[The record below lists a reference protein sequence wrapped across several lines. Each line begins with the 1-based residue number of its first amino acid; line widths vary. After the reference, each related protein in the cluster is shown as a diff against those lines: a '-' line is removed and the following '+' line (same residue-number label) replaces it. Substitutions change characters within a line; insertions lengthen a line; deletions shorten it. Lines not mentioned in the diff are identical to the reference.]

1 MAPQVTYPTQ
11 TTTAP
16 GGTAGIGQT
25 AVGSIPGLSQY
36 NYYGSLTPE
45 AMQIGQGMVND
56 PSAMAYLNAAYGG
69 GALGTAGALG
79 AYGAG
84 ANLYGLG
91 GPTIQTAFDPQQQL
105 YNRTLNQMTEQ
116 AQAGLASSGLL
127 NTPWGQGVLGQD
139 ISNFNIDWGAQQ
151 QAKQLAGLNAL
162 NQMYPTAA
170 GLQQGAVPWYTQAGG
185 LPWTTGQQIG
195 GAGLN
200 TLQGL
205 AGFGA
210 QGAQIPQQQFQNYL
224 NYLGWAT
231 PAEQQAFNQAQTT
244 GYLDPMGYASAVNQQ
259 RQQAFS
265 DAMQQNQQA
274 WNQQQQMFT
283 GLGRLAGGLG
293 GFAMGGLPGAMI
305 GSNIFGG
312 GGGGGGGGGYGGWG
326 SNLSTQPFGGLGSM
340 FGFQYGGEPP
350 VNQPSLVGEDGPELF
365 VPRVSGTIIPNPQT
379 AAQMGGGAVSPYAMA
394 ALSRGGQGSP
404 PMPFGQAQGMQ
415 QAGIARGLPGGL
427 PTGGSGMDTDMPSGP
442 FMPGMPGSHGPGSP
456 YPMGMPFE
464 GQLAGIGAFG
474 KGFQRPGG
482 MGWQYGG
489 GFC

>member
-16 GGTAGIGQT
+16 GGTAQIGQT
-25 AVGSIPGLSQY
+25 AAGSIPGLSQY

-56 PSAMAYLNAAYGG
+56 PSAMGYLNAAYGG

-139 ISNFNIDWGAQQ
+139 ISNFNIDWQNTQQ
-151 QAKQLAGLNAL
+151 GRQLAGINAL

-195 GAGLN
+195 GQQLGALGQLG
-200 TLQGL
+200 Q
-205 AGFGA
+205 FGT

-244 GYLDPMGYASAVNQQ
+244 GYADPMGYAQAINLGRQNTFQDALAQSAL
-259 RQQAFS
+259 AS
-265 DAMQQNQQA
+265 
-274 WNQQQQMFT
+274 QQQGQMFG
-283 GLGRLAGGLG
+283 GLGRLAGGIG
-293 GFAMGGLPGAMI
+293 GFAMAGLPGAMV
-305 GSNIFGG
+305 GSNLFGG
-312 GGGGGGGGGYGGWG
+312 GGVGSGMPGGGSNWGGM
-326 SNLSTQPFGGLGSM
+326 STQPFGGM
-340 FGFQYGGEPP
+340 FSNPATAGWGTGLPNFAGGFGLPFAQFGGDIEGPT
-350 VNQPSLVGEDGPELF
+350 VVGEQGPEIF
-365 VPRVSGTIIPNPQT
+365 MPRQSGTIIPNPATQ
-379 AAQMGGGAVSPYAMA
+379 AQMGGG
-394 ALSRGGQGSP
+394 
-404 PMPFGQAQGMQ
+404 
-415 QAGIARGLPGGL
+415 
-427 PTGGSGMDTDMPSGP
+427 GMDRDMPSGP
-442 FMPGMPGSHGPGSP
+442 FMPGMPGSRGPGSP

-464 GQLAGIGAFG
+464 GALAGIGAFG

-482 MGWQYGG
+482 GTGWQYGG
-489 GFC
+489 GFG

>member
-1 MAPQVTYPTQ
+1 VGFFDFLNPPAANIQLPQFMAPQVTYPTQ
-11 TTTAP
+11 TTQAP
-16 GGTAGIGQT
+16 GGTAQIGQT
-25 AVGSIPGLSQY
+25 AAGSIPGLSNY
-36 NYYGSLTPE
+36 NYWGSLYPQ
-45 AMQIGQGMVND
+45 ASGIAQGMVGD
-56 PSAMAYLNAAYGG
+56 PSAMGYLNAAYGG
-69 GALGTAGALG
+69 GALGQGGALN

-91 GPTIQTAFDPQQQL
+91 GPTIQTAFDPQQDL
-105 YNRTLNQMTEQ
+105 YNRTFNQMSQQ

-139 ISNFNIDWGAQQ
+139 ISNFNIDWQNTQQ
-151 QAKQLAGLNAL
+151 GRQLAGLNAL

-170 GLQQGAVPWYTQAGG
+170 NLQAGASPLYAQAGG

-224 NYLGWAT
+224 SYLGWAT

-244 GYLDPMGYASAVNQQ
+244 GYADPMGYAAAINQG
-259 RQQAFS
+259 RQNTFQ
-265 DAMQQNQQA
+265 DALAQSVLA
-274 WNQQQQMFT
+274 SQQQGQMFG
-283 GLGRLAGGLG
+283 GLGRIAGGIG
-293 GFAMGGLPGAMI
+293 GFALGGLPGAMV
-305 GSNIFGG
+305 GSSLFGG
-312 GGGGGGGGGYGGWG
+312 GGGGGFPSGGGSWGGMNT
-326 SNLSTQPFGGLGSM
+326 SPFGGM
-340 FGFQYGGEPP
+340 FGSNTFGGQANLLPQGWGTIGRQFGGDVQPGQEYMVGEAGPEK
-350 VNQPSLVGEDGPELF
+350 VRFNQP
-365 VPRVSGTIIPNPQT
+365 GTIIPNPATQ
-379 AAQMGGGAVSPYAMA
+379 AMGGG
-394 ALSRGGQGSP
+394 
-404 PMPFGQAQGMQ
+404 
-415 QAGIARGLPGGL
+415 
-427 PTGGSGMDTDMPSGP
+427 DHDMPSGP

-482 MGWQYGG
+482 SGMGWQYGG
-489 GFC
+489 GFG

>member
-244 GYLDPMGYASAVNQQ
+244 GYADPMGYAQAINLGRQNTFQDALAQSAL
-259 RQQAFS
+259 AS
-265 DAMQQNQQA
+265 
-274 WNQQQQMFT
+274 QQQGQMFG
-283 GLGRLAGGLG
+283 GLGRLAGGIG
-293 GFAMGGLPGAMI
+293 GFAMAGLPGAMV
-305 GSNIFGG
+305 GSNLFGG
-312 GGGGGGGGGYGGWG
+312 GGVGSGMPGGGFNWGGM
-326 SNLSTQPFGGLGSM
+326 STQPFGGM
-340 FGFQYGGEPP
+340 FSNPATAGWGTGLPNFAGGFGLPFAQFGGDIEGPT
-350 VNQPSLVGEDGPELF
+350 VVGEQGPEIF
-365 VPRVSGTIIPNPQT
+365 MPRQSGTIIPNPATQ
-379 AAQMGGGAVSPYAMA
+379 AQMGGG
-394 ALSRGGQGSP
+394 
-404 PMPFGQAQGMQ
+404 
-415 QAGIARGLPGGL
+415 
-427 PTGGSGMDTDMPSGP
+427 GMDRDMPSGP
-442 FMPGMPGSHGPGSP
+442 FMPGMPGSRGPGSP

-464 GQLAGIGAFG
+464 GALAGIGAFG

-482 MGWQYGG
+482 GTGWQYGG
-489 GFC
+489 GFG